1 MRKIER
7 KIDKELEKAY
17 WNSGNAFVCFDSLE
31 SMNAVLT
38 HYRVSPF
45 KYCALSLRSL
55 KTKFQQLFAP
65 RRERNVSTFDKF
77 YDIDEAKLED

>member
-17 WNSGNAFVCFDSLE
+17 WNSGHAFICFDSIE
-31 SMNAVLT
+31 SMNIVLN
-38 HYRVSPF
+38 HYRVSPMNF
-45 KYCALSLRSL
+45 CKLSMRSI
-55 KTKFQQLFAP
+55 KTKCQSLFAP

-77 YDIDEAKLED
+77 YDIDEAKIED